1 MKRRH
6 FGLMATSGLA
16 AAATLRPALAQAAPD
31 PTLLTT
37 TLTPLGAER
46 AGNADGS
53 IPAWTGGMTEPS
65 TGPVAIEVFPGN
77 TADPTAFISIVE
89 TIRTIAYLREEPR
102 SHGSQDSSN

>member
-65 TGPVAIEVFPGN
+65 TGPVAIEVF
-77 TADPTAFISIVE
+77 
-89 TIRTIAYLREEPR
+89 
-102 SHGSQDSSN
+102 QDEQP

>member
-16 AAATLRPALAQAAPD
+16 AAA
-31 PTLLTT
+31 TLLTT

-65 TGPVAIEVFPGN
+65 TGPVAIEVF
-77 TADPTAFISIVE
+77 
-89 TIRTIAYLREEPR
+89 
-102 SHGSQDSSN
+102 QDEQP